1 MPLLRPAGQAHPVLG
16 AVQAQVRNVESL
28 ALGGCPGHGLE
39 DFIREAGTHTSVVHE
54 RVGMVVLAHHFVVG
68 DREDGSRA
76 LFSWNLQFI
85 QMSEKGAWLDS
96 DELNADDYAAL
107 CDFLAALRTCGR
119 GGVLQ
124 TWNLGSAQLR

>member
-1 MPLLRPAGQAHPVLG
+1 
-16 AVQAQVRNVESL
+16 
-28 ALGGCPGHGLE
+28 
-39 DFIREAGTHTSVVHE
+39 
-54 RVGMVVLAHHFVVG
+54 MVVLAHHFVVG

-76 LFSWNLQFI
+76 LFSWNLQYI